1 MRKVW
6 GLFLVLALSLGLVGL
21 AQAASL
27 EFHGEFG
34 VKVQTTNNA
43 GILTNADELETW
55 NSNAMM
61 GNLLTTFGVA
71 GTDASGHHWYATD
84 LAGTPVGG
92 WPINADDRGITV
104 DEFNGKD
111 LDETWASL
119 QFRLWAVASSD
130 DGKIKG
136 VWAMEVGSVRFGEGA
151 GEDEWGLDLHN
162 ESTNIESRMLYLD
175 FALPWFE
182 NVRVKAGLAPYYVNR
197 FLWNETAPGIAVYG
211 NTDLGFGNL
220 NYALVWVRAR
230 DRWGEDGKNDNNDA
244 DAWAIVL
251 GYDATKMSG
260 LDKAK
265 VLTYFIYLNDS
276 TRMYNYYYNGLSSD
290 NQPWYLGLD
299 LDLARGP
306 WSLNTGFIY
315 EGGDFDLHN
324 SDTVTVPTG
333 MDDNMDHDAW
343 LLYAEL
349 GYQVNEQTKASFLWW
364 WATGDDDPYDGDV
377 ENFNAIDT
385 HTFGSVVLFEDAAFD
400 DGYVVSR
407 HPYLNNLGFQ
417 MYRLRVDY
425 QATPRLALAAAVNY
439 MKFDEDAYWVTEAG
453 NVKNDDDIGWELDVY
468 AKYEL
473 YKDLT
478 LDIAAGYLWAG
489 DALDAWADKDGDGY
503 VDSDADD
510 MYRVSVGVTYT
521 F

>member
-6 GLFLVLALSLGLVGL
+6 GLFLVFVLSLGLVGL

-43 GILTNADELETW
+43 GILTNFDDLETW

-61 GNLLTTFGVA
+61 GFLM
-71 GTDASGHHWYATD
+71 TDWDTIGGKRAWFASTNRAALGDAHDA
-84 LAGTPVGG
+84 
-92 WPINADDRGITV
+92 GITV

-111 LDETWASL
+111 LDDTWASL

-136 VWAMEVGSVRFGEGA
+136 VWAMEVGSARFGEN
-151 GEDEWGLDLHN
+151 DQLDLHN

-182 NVRVKAGLAPYYVNR
+182 NVRAKVGLAPYYVNR
-197 FLWNETAPGIAVYG
+197 FLWNETAPGIALYG

-220 NYALVWVRAR
+220 DYALVWVRAR
-230 DRWGEDGKNDNNDA
+230 DKWGSNNDKSDNNDA
-244 DAWAIVL
+244 DAYAIVL

-265 VLTYFIYLNDS
+265 VLGYFIYLNDQ
-276 TRMYNYYYNGLSSD
+276 TRSYNYYYNGLSSD

-299 LDLARGP
+299 LDLASGL

-315 EGGDFDLHN
+315 EGGDFDLHGN
-324 SDTVTVPTG
+324 VPAG
-333 MDDNMDHDAW
+333 MDDNMDHDAY

-349 GYQVNEQTKASFLWW
+349 GYRVNEQIKASFLWW

-439 MKFDEDAYWVTEAG
+439 MKFDEDAYWVDEAG

-478 LDIAAGYLWAG
+478 LDVAAGYLWAG
-489 DALDAWADKDGDGY
+489 DGLDAWADKDGNGY

-510 MYRVSVGVTYT
+510 MYRISVGVTYS